1 MSNIY
6 TPSLEQYPE
15 YTNVCINNVVIFETQ
30 DRTLA
35 KTIFF
40 YLCKFESNH
49 WNILLEL
56 ASILSEQDVGG
67 ALAEAF
73 KLHQS

>member
-1 MSNIY
+1 MTNIY

-40 YLCKFESNH
+40 YLCKFESNQ

>member
-1 MSNIY
+1 MTN

-30 DRTLA
+30 DKMLA

-40 YLCKFESNH
+40 YLCKFENNQ